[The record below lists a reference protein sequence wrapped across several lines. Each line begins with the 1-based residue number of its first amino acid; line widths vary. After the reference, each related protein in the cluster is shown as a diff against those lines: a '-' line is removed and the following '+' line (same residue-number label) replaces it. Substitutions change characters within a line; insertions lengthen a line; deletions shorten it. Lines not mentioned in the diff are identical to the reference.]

1 MKKKLFLFIY
11 AILGTASYLGALG
24 TETSEDRQKDTF
36 TLYDR
41 NRRELNWQR
50 QQRDRQVQA
59 KDSRGDRAYRGM
71 SRGDMNSTSRGGYTR
86 APFESESATFR
97 GYSQPS
103 YQPPYQRYSQP
114 SYYDRGYSQT
124 SYSGHQQFNHPYP
137 AYRSQDAFPI
147 PASPPVD

>member
-1 MKKKLFLFIY
+1 MKKKAFLIIY
-11 AILGTASYLGALG
+11 ALLGTASCLHALG
-24 TETSEDRQKDTF
+24 TETSQDRQKDTF

-59 KDSRGDRAYRGM
+59 KDSRGNRAYRGM
-71 SRGDMNSTSRGGYTR
+71 SKDNSNNSTSRGGYTR
-86 APFESESATFR
+86 APFESEGSTFR
-97 GYSQPS
+97 GYNQPS
-103 YQPPYQRYSQP
+103 YSRGSYQP

-124 SYSGHQQFNHPYP
+124 NYSGHQQFNHPYP
-137 AYRSQDAFPI
+137 YRSQDAFPI